1 MNIAVDKTLSVWV
14 ARHALPLY
22 FLLAY
27 AFSWAIEIPVAL
39 SVQGVISTQV
49 PPALYYFASFGPSLA
64 ALVVVIATEGLPGL
78 RRLFGGLAKWRVGKG
93 YAFFAI
99 LTPPI
104 LFAAAVLVSRLLQG
118 TWPNLSLLANI
129 DYLPRLGVL
138 GVLGLWLL
146 TFGLGEEMGWRG
158 FALPRLQAT
167 RSAFSAAL
175 IIGVLHSFWHLP
187 AFFFRDTYTAMGLL
201 LGLPMLFVSVVS
213 ASIIMTWLYN
223 GTRGSLLMIVLFHGL
238 FNFFSVSEAGGE
250 SAAIIM
256 SAVIVFWAVRVV
268 NVYGRQNL
276 APVEKWVI
284 RP

>member
-1 MNIAVDKTLSVWV
+1 MRIAVNDNRPAWV

-27 AFSWAIEIPVAL
+27 AISWAIEIPVAL
-39 SVQGVISTQV
+39 STQGVISTQV
-49 PPALYYFASFGPSLA
+49 PPALYYFASFGPFLA
-64 ALVVVIATEGLPGL
+64 AMIIVTATEGLPGL
-78 RRLFGGLAKWRVGKG
+78 RRLFSGLAKWRVGKG

-99 LTPPI
+99 FMPPI
-104 LFAAAVLVSRLLQG
+104 LFVIAFLVSRLLQG
-118 TWPNLSLLANI
+118 SWPDPSLLGNI

-138 GVLGLWLL
+138 GVLGIWLL

-158 FALPRLQAT
+158 FALPRLQAG

-175 IIGVLHSFWHLP
+175 IVGVLHTFWHLP
-187 AFFFRDTYTAMGLL
+187 AFFFRDTYIAMGL
-201 LGLPMLFVSVVS
+201 LGLPMMLVSVVS
-213 ASIIMTWLYN
+213 ASFIMTWLYN
-223 GTRGSLLMIVLFHGL
+223 GTRGSLLMVVLFHGL

-268 NVYGRQNL
+268 KVYGRENL
-276 APVEKWVI
+276 APVEKWVA
-284 RP
+284 

>member
-1 MNIAVDKTLSVWV
+1 MSIVVNKNRSAWV
-14 ARHALPLY
+14 ARHSLPLY

-39 SVQGVISTQV
+39 SVQGVISAQV
-49 PPALYYFASFGPSLA
+49 PPALYYFASFGPFLA
-64 ALVVVIATEGLPGL
+64 ALVVVTATEGLPGL
-78 RRLFGGLAKWRVGKG
+78 RRLFSGLAKWRVGRD
-93 YAFFAI
+93 YAIFAV
-99 LTPPI
+99 LMPPI
-104 LFAAAVLVSRLLQG
+104 LFAIAVLVSRLLQG
-118 TWPNLSLLANI
+118 HWPDLRLLGDI

-146 TFGLGEEMGWRG
+146 TFGLGEETGWRG
-158 FALPRLQAT
+158 FALPRLQAS
-167 RSAFSAAL
+167 RSAFSSAL
-175 IIGVLHSFWHLP
+175 IVGVLHTFWHLP
-187 AFFFRDTYTAMGLL
+187 AFFFRDTYTAMGL

-250 SAAIIM
+250 SAAIVM

-268 NVYGRQNL
+268 KVYGQENL
-276 APVEKWVI
+276 APVEKWVD
-284 RP
+284 